1 MGPEPPFDIQE
12 STTGGVL
19 RLSLSGALDRR
30 SAPILEDRLGRL
42 RALKSPVG
50 LDLSRLESIDSAGIR
65 VLIQS
70 VGDARIRRWP
80 FQIER
85 DLLTP
90 QVLSVFRLMHLE
102 RFVDCDQPAVP

>member
-1 MGPEPPFDIQE
+1 MQE
-12 STTGGVL
+12 STTSGVL

-30 SAPILEDRLGRL
+30 SAPILEDRLARL
-42 RALKSPVG
+42 RALKSPVC
-50 LDLSRLESIDSAGIR
+50 LDLSRLELIDGAGVR
-65 VLIQS
+65 VLVQT
-70 VGDARIRRWP
+70 VGDARMKRWP

-102 RFVDCDQPAVP
+102 RFVDRDPSAVP